1 MKMAKSLATLLVGT
15 MLFGFGC
22 SKGAPS
28 QESSGA
34 AQANSNANT
43 NAGQRIDAPLTAKTI
58 RGDLERAGMA
68 ITGARQDV
76 RENNWD
82 AAASLLRSASNSI
95 GEALTKKPRVYT
107 DFEDLKAAIDRTIKT
122 VEAHEKDADN
132 QIAYLETAIRALKVN
147 D

>member
-1 MKMAKSLATLLVGT
+1 
-15 MLFGFGC
+15 
-22 SKGAPS
+22 
-28 QESSGA
+28 
-34 AQANSNANT
+34 
-43 NAGQRIDAPLTAKTI
+43 
-58 RGDLERAGMA
+58 
-68 ITGARQDV
+68 V

-107 DFEDLKAAIDRTIKT
+107 DFEDLKAGIDRTIKT